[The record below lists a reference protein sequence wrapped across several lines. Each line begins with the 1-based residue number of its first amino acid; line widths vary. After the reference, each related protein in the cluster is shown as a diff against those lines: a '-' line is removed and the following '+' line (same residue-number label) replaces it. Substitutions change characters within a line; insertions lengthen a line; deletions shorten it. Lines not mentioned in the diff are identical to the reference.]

1 MLSHLPHIVA
11 SGLVQIS
18 EKLNQKYPRAS
29 QLAAGGFRDITRIA
43 SSDPQMWTDIL
54 MTNQEM
60 MIQLMEDWQGA
71 METLKQE
78 LIDQNQSAIQEFFV
92 QAKQTRDQLPRKK
105 QGAIPAFYDL
115 YVDIPDIAGAVA
127 KVTNVLSQ
135 ANLSI
140 INLSIQETRE
150 DIFGVL
156 ELSFKNQADLLKGQ
170 KLIEAE
176 KFHCW
181 IRS

>member
-18 EKLNQKYPRAS
+18 EQLNQKYPRAS

-60 MIQLMEDWQGA
+60 MIQLMEDWQVA
-71 METLKQE
+71 MESLKQE

-140 INLSIQETRE
+140 INVEHPRNKRRY
-150 DIFGVL
+150 FWCVRVV
-156 ELSFKNQADLLKGQ
+156 F
-170 KLIEAE
+170 
-176 KFHCW
+176 
-181 IRS
+181 

>member
-1 MLSHLPHIVA
+1 M
-11 SGLVQIS
+11 
-18 EKLNQKYPRAS
+18 
-29 QLAAGGFRDITRIA
+29 
-43 SSDPQMWTDIL
+43 
-54 MTNQEM
+54 
-60 MIQLMEDWQGA
+60 
-71 METLKQE
+71 
-78 LIDQNQSAIQEFFV
+78 

>member
-1 MLSHLPHIVA
+1 
-11 SGLVQIS
+11 
-18 EKLNQKYPRAS
+18 
-29 QLAAGGFRDITRIA
+29 
-43 SSDPQMWTDIL
+43 
-54 MTNQEM
+54 M

-140 INLSIQETRE
+140 INLSIQEQE
-150 DIFGVL
+150 KIFLV
-156 ELSFKNQADLLKGQ
+156 
-170 KLIEAE
+170 
-176 KFHCW
+176 C
-181 IRS
+181 

>member
-1 MLSHLPHIVA
+1 MIYMSIFPISLVLS
-11 SGLVQIS
+11 Q
-18 EKLNQKYPRAS
+18 
-29 QLAAGGFRDITRIA
+29 
-43 SSDPQMWTDIL
+43 
-54 MTNQEM
+54 
-60 MIQLMEDWQGA
+60 
-71 METLKQE
+71 
-78 LIDQNQSAIQEFFV
+78 
-92 QAKQTRDQLPRKK
+92 
-105 QGAIPAFYDL
+105 
-115 YVDIPDIAGAVA
+115 

>member
-1 MLSHLPHIVA
+1 
-11 SGLVQIS
+11 
-18 EKLNQKYPRAS
+18 
-29 QLAAGGFRDITRIA
+29 
-43 SSDPQMWTDIL
+43 

-71 METLKQE
+71 MESLKQV
-78 LIDQNQSAIQEFFV
+78 LIDKNQSAIQEFFV

-105 QGAIPAFYDL
+105 QGAITAFYDL

-150 DIFGVL
+150 DIFKALIMV
-156 ELSFKNQADLLKGQ
+156 LLK
-170 KLIEAE
+170 
-176 KFHCW
+176 
-181 IRS
+181 

>member
-1 MLSHLPHIVA
+1 MIKTNRQFKSSLCRQNKH
-11 SGLVQIS
+11 GIS
-18 EKLNQKYPRAS
+18 CP
-29 QLAAGGFRDITRIA
+29 G
-43 SSDPQMWTDIL
+43 
-54 MTNQEM
+54 
-60 MIQLMEDWQGA
+60 
-71 METLKQE
+71 
-78 LIDQNQSAIQEFFV
+78 
-92 QAKQTRDQLPRKK
+92 KK